1 MEKVPPIPGE
11 SLPKFSI
18 NSVQTGTKSYISQ
31 IPAISSTTDD
41 HYTVTDNQSNFVSS
55 SEQPLPPATQNLN
68 TAFSD
73 AVQKDNCWTPSI
85 FLPIGINDEVID
97 IIPFLSS
104 GSKPSNFPRGA
115 VLCIGHFPDSDSMRQ
130 FIKEK
135 ALTGGT
141 KLLSRK
147 SSNISSKYRHSQYN
161 FICHKYYATE
171 SKFRDRFTYS
181 DLQMPSTRKQKQ
193 HSTKKKVKKYYQL

>member
-55 SEQPLPPATQNLN
+55 SEQPLPSATQNLN

-115 VLCIGHFPDSDSMRQ
+115 VLCIGHFPDSDSMCQ

-141 KLLSRK
+141 KLLS
-147 SSNISSKYRHSQYN
+147 
-161 FICHKYYATE
+161 
-171 SKFRDRFTYS
+171 
-181 DLQMPSTRKQKQ
+181 
-193 HSTKKKVKKYYQL
+193 KKVLILHQNIGTHNTILYVTSIMQLNQIFEIDLPILICRCP